1 MGTKAR
7 FFRKVKFNHFKII
20 LSQRGEVITQV
31 YLINLSGKSFNEKNL
46 KLNIEILIFVILTQ

>member
-7 FFRKVKFNHFKII
+7 FSRKVKFNHLKIMW
-20 LSQRGEVITQV
+20 SQRGEVITQV
-31 YLINLSGKSFNEKNL
+31 YLIKWSGKCLHEESL